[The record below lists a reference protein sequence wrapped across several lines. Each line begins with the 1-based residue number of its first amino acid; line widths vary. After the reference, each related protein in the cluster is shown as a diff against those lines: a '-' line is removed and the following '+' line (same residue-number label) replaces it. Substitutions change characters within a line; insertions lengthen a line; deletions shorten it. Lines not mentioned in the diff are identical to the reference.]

1 MDRTSQQS
9 DQFIAD
15 ASAVVLAGGKSSRMG
30 SPKALL
36 RFGDEPLIV
45 HIVRALNCIF
55 AETVVFAAPGQELP
69 ELPVKLVRDE
79 VAYQGPVGGIYYGL
93 QAAGGEFSFVTSC
106 DVAFVNSALISYLAS
121 QISQHDVVVPYW
133 QDRFQ
138 PLHAVY
144 RRSVLPL
151 LEGQLE
157 RGELRSV
164 YLFDKVRT
172 RRVAEEE
179 IRSFDPQGLSF
190 FNMNSPED
198 YAAALKRWSAIT
210 LTEQT
215 RTAALRPVSSPVSIS
230 NAAVTCTVELFGA
243 VRLLSKTK
251 EISLALPQGA
261 TLADVYAAL
270 AAKLPILL
278 GRVISA
284 ERTDLFSG
292 YACNING
299 LNFVRSP
306 SAKVNSG
313 DKIFILSAD
322 AGG

>member
-1 MDRTSQQS
+1 VDQTSQPAEPLI
-9 DQFIAD
+9 DG

-30 SPKALL
+30 RPKALL
-36 RFGDEPLIV
+36 PFGDEPLIV
-45 HIVRALNCIF
+45 HIVRSLKHIF
-55 AETVVFAAPGQELP
+55 AEIVVVAAPGQEMP
-69 ELPVKLVRDE
+69 ALPVKLVRDE

-93 QAAGGEFSFVTSC
+93 KATGGMFSFVTSC
-106 DVAFVNSALISYLAS
+106 DVAFVNSSLISYLTS
-121 QISQHDVVVPYW
+121 QISQYDVVVPYW

-144 RRSVLPL
+144 RRSVLSL
-151 LEGQLE
+151 LESQLE
-157 RGELRSV
+157 RGELRPV

-179 IRSFDPQGLSF
+179 IRNFDPQGLSF
-190 FNMNSPED
+190 FNMNTPDD
-198 YAAALKRWSAIT
+198 YERALKRWSEIPSPIT
-210 LTEQT
+210 V
-215 RTAALRPVSSPVSIS
+215 PVSSFEPSVI
-230 NAAVTCTVELFGA
+230 CTVELFGA
-243 VRLLSKTK
+243 VRLLAKTR
-251 EISLALPQGA
+251 EVSLTLPPGA
-261 TLADVYAAL
+261 TLADVYSAL

-284 ERTDLFSG
+284 DGTNLFSG

-299 LNFVRSP
+299 LNFIRTP
-306 SAKVNSG
+306 TAKVNSG

>member
-1 MDRTSQQS
+1 VDQTSQPAEP
-9 DQFIAD
+9 FID
-15 ASAVVLAGGKSSRMG
+15 GASAVVVAGGKSSRMG
-30 SPKALL
+30 RPKALL
-36 RFGDEPLIV
+36 PFGAEPLIV
-45 HIVRALNCIF
+45 HIVRALKHIF
-55 AETVVFAAPGQELP
+55 AEIVVVAAPGQEMP
-69 ELPVKLVRDE
+69 ALPVKLVRDE

-93 QAAGGEFSFVTSC
+93 KAAGGEFSFVTSC
-106 DVAFVNSALISYLAS
+106 DVAFVNSPLISYLTS
-121 QISQHDVVVPYW
+121 QISQYDVVVPYW

-151 LEGQLE
+151 LESQLE
-157 RGELRSV
+157 RGELRPV

-172 RRVAEEE
+172 CRVGEEQ

-190 FNMNSPED
+190 FNMNTPAD
-198 YAAALKRWSAIT
+198 YQEALERWEKRPLSV
-210 LTEQT
+210 
-215 RTAALRPVSSPVSIS
+215 PVSHSVP
-230 NAAVTCTVELFGA
+230 VTCTVELFGA
-243 VRLLSKTK
+243 VRLLAKTR
-251 EISLALPQGA
+251 EVSLALPPEA
-261 TLADVYAAL
+261 TLADVYSAL

-284 ERTDLFSG
+284 DRTDLCSG

-299 LNFVRSP
+299 LNFIRTP
-306 SAKVNSG
+306 TAKVNLG

>member
-1 MDRTSQQS
+1 VDQTSQPAEP
-9 DQFIAD
+9 FID
-15 ASAVVLAGGKSSRMG
+15 GASAVVLAGGKSSRMG
-30 SPKALL
+30 RPKALL
-36 RFGDEPLIV
+36 PFGDEPLIV
-45 HIVRALNCIF
+45 HIVRGLKRLF
-55 AETVVFAAPGQELP
+55 AEIVVVAAPGQELP
-69 ELPVKLVRDE
+69 ALPVKLVRDE

-93 QAAGGEFSFVTSC
+93 KAAGGEFSFVTSC
-106 DVAFVNSALISYLAS
+106 DVAFLNSPLISYLTS
-121 QISQHDVVVPYW
+121 QIPEHDVVVPYW

-151 LEGQLE
+151 LESQLE
-157 RGELRSV
+157 RGELRPV

-172 RRVAEEE
+172 RRVGEEE

-190 FNMNSPED
+190 FNMNTPDD
-198 YAAALKRWSAIT
+198 YDTALKRWSEISS
-210 LTEQT
+210 
-215 RTAALRPVSSPVSIS
+215 VSS
-230 NAAVTCTVELFGA
+230 VTCTVELFGA
-243 VRLLSKTK
+243 VRLLAKTR
-251 EISLALPQGA
+251 EVSLALPPGA
-261 TLADVYAAL
+261 TLADVYSAL

-284 ERTDLFSG
+284 DRTDLFSG

-306 SAKVNSG
+306 SAKVTSG

>member
-1 MDRTSQQS
+1 VDQTSQPVEPY
-9 DQFIAD
+9 IEG

-30 SPKALL
+30 RPKALL
-36 RFGDEPLIV
+36 PFGAEPLIV
-45 HIVRALNCIF
+45 HIIRALRRIF
-55 AETVVFAAPGQELP
+55 SEIVVVAAAGQEMP
-69 ELPVKLVRDE
+69 PLPVKLVRDE

-93 QAAGGEFSFVTSC
+93 KAAGGEFSFVTSC
-106 DVAFVNSALISYLAS
+106 DVAFVNSALIVYLAA
-121 QISQHDVVVPYW
+121 QISHHDVVVPYW

-151 LEGQLE
+151 LAGQLE
-157 RGELRSV
+157 RGELRPV

-172 RRVAEEE
+172 RTVAEKE

-190 FNMNSPED
+190 FNMNTPDD
-198 YAAALKRWSAIT
+198 YESALKRWSEFRQSGEAA
-210 LTEQT
+210 TEPEPC
-215 RTAALRPVSSPVSIS
+215 LI
-230 NAAVTCTVELFGA
+230 CTVELFGA
-243 VRLLSKTK
+243 VRLLAKTK
-251 EISLALPQGA
+251 EISLALPAGG
-261 TLADVYAAL
+261 TLADVYSAL
-270 AAKLPILL
+270 AAKLPILV

-284 ERTDLFSG
+284 DRTNLFSG

-306 SAKVNSG
+306 TAKVNSG

>member
-1 MDRTSQQS
+1 MDQTSQPAEP
-9 DQFIAD
+9 FIAG

-30 SPKALL
+30 RPKALL
-36 RFGDEPLIV
+36 PFDGEPLIA
-45 HIVRALNCIF
+45 HIVRALKRIF
-55 AETVVFAAPGQELP
+55 AEIVVVAAPGQEMPALT
-69 ELPVKLVRDE
+69 VKLMRDE

-93 QAAGGEFSFVTSC
+93 KAAGGEFCFVTSC
-106 DVAFVNSALISYLAS
+106 DVAFVNSPLISYLTS

-151 LEGQLE
+151 LEAQLE
-157 RGELRSV
+157 RGELRPV

-190 FNMNSPED
+190 FNMNTPDD
-198 YAAALKRWSAIT
+198 YETALKRWSEIGPISI
-210 LTEQT
+210 
-215 RTAALRPVSSPVSIS
+215 PVSPSVSS
-230 NAAVTCTVELFGA
+230 VTCTVELFGA
-243 VRLLSKTK
+243 ARLLAKTR
-251 EISLALPQGA
+251 EISLALPAGA
-261 TLADVYAAL
+261 TLADVYSAL

-278 GRVISA
+278 GRVITA
-284 ERTDLFSG
+284 DGTNLFSG

-299 LNFVRSP
+299 LNFIRSP
-306 SAKVNSG
+306 TAKVNSG